1 MISPD
6 TDVVAK
12 AKQDQRHDVA
22 SKKKVTYSSILN
34 ARSKAAASRTLDI
47 DSTDKD
53 NDLGAVEYV
62 EDMYAFYKEVEVLR
76 YVLMFILICFMD
88 TF

>member
-6 TDVVAK
+6 TDEVAK

-22 SKKKVTYSSILN
+22 SKKKVTYSSTLN

-47 DSTDKD
+47 DSADKD

-62 EDMYAFYKEVEVLR
+62 EDMYAFYKEVEQALDV
-76 YVLMFILICFMD
+76 YAD
-88 TF
+88 TY